1 MQSIASYMKRM
12 AVFMVISDLAANL
25 EDTWKRTEN
34 IPGDHVDNFI
44 KRSQRTID
52 RILKGP
58 FATQKEADK
67 ISEALEEVTG
77 GLVKLNTEKELVP
90 ADKVKTKS

>member
-12 AVFMVISDLAANL
+12 SVFMVIADLAANL

-34 IPGDHVDNFI
+34 LSGDHVDNFI

-67 ISEALEEVTG
+67 ISETLEEVTG
-77 GLVKLNTEKELVP
+77 GQVKLNAEKELVP
-90 ADKVKTKS
+90 AAEVKTRS